1 MAGVSIHPIV
11 RGGSD
16 TRNSEDEVNVTG
28 RNLANKRE
36 SSSNRGGEIR
46 SRAKHQRGFTMIELL
61 IAVAIMMVLAAV
73 AIPRVINA
81 VALTR
86 IRSAAASV
94 SALVQQAR
102 ITAEKQN
109 VVVPFYAAN
118 VGPNNLPGVFISCST
133 ANGGACPD
141 GANWAVNDPYIPY
154 SGNITNAAAA
164 SAPALV
170 PQASLGFT
178 TQPAGTVLYFTPLG
192 MSSNA
197 PQGTFTGQG
206 FVFYLRDNRN
216 NWAAVSVSPT
226 GRSKV
231 WRYTANT
238 WQ

>member
-1 MAGVSIHPIV
+1 M
-11 RGGSD
+11 
-16 TRNSEDEVNVTG
+16 TG
-28 RNLANKRE
+28 ASLESKTK
-36 SSSNRGGEIR
+36 SSSTRGTEIR
-46 SRAKHQRGFTMIELL
+46 SRADYQRGFTMIELL
-61 IAVAIMMVLAAV
+61 ISVAIMMILTAIAV
-73 AIPRVINA
+73 PRVVNA
-81 VALTR
+81 IALTR

-118 VGPNNLPGVFISCST
+118 VGPNNRPGVFISCST
-133 ANGGACPD
+133 ANGGACPG

-178 TQPAGTVLYFTPLG
+178 TQPAGTILYFTPLG
-192 MSSNA
+192 MASNT
-197 PQGTFTGQG
+197 PRGTFTGQG
-206 FVFYLRDNRN
+206 FVFYLKDTRN